1 MNTRHAQNGLFAYDN
16 NKWYNSY
23 RIKRKGGISAPKV
36 FQILLSYLY
45 GKPLGGRSGSKRK
58 DHMEQLELKLYT
70 R

>member
-23 RIKRKGGISAPKV
+23 RIRGIAAPKV
-36 FQILLSYLY
+36 FQILLSYIR
-45 GKPLGGRSGSKRK
+45 KAFGGRSGSKRK